1 MSSKESNKNDTKT
14 SPTTP
19 FPYPLAEQ
27 RAKSSSVD
35 MLAGEKTADDENS
48 ITNKDDTPPP
58 RNIRLIRYTPNS
70 KVWKKETEQP
80 DTYKSSPLAPSSSNR
95 SWASSQEK
103 LAPKLSN
110 DVTDLAEASAQTT
123 KKNVTRATD
132 SKLLELLR
140 SKSTVGNFHNVT
152 LHKSELKSAPRNTNT
167 IPAFISANNTAR
179 IRSDISPGANSNDR
193 KSNIFMSS
201 IKTVLNNCTSPV
213 RPIIASNQKFSFTSN
228 VKELLQNDGTSNAT
242 SKDDK
247 SLSLHDKD
255 IENGR
260 KELSQV
266 SVDKSV
272 IETKSINTI
281 TDKRAIGLPIA
292 SILNEDDSG
301 IQSFGMLGDNHNT
314 VESMEI
320 SSGGDDQKNGMK
332 PGERF
337 VPPEGNNTTVRV
349 HEKEIDSNQTI
360 SLPISHPYSGNAG
373 TGESQTVDRA
383 TKDTEQQKIHTFQ
396 ISDQI
401 KEERTEIPVIHS
413 EEERAAKEESVEGY
427 SAKSKPSNGNF
438 PVNESSKTAS
448 QTASK
453 VNKTGVQDEVVEKDE
468 ISIGSSK
475 IGESQGVHSE
485 GAASSEK
492 WSAAL
497 NEEMPT
503 SDSRHR
509 DLVHLFSSIR
519 KTNLRNQGNTA
530 SMENFFNMLS
540 TAKITLNA
548 DLAEAQ
554 RGKMESLENGD
565 KTNDDNSVLMEEEKG
580 PESTSNI
587 QLDHHYLKG
596 SIVSFPFTPAP
607 RGNEE
612 ATMNNLNTAKMEL
625 VYITEQEE
633 SATSSDG
640 ERENILKT
648 FPSKTRS
655 SKLARRQYFA
665 QRRVVAPSSGIA
677 EHSSHSSSPKRELPK
692 LIDPGIERRKF
703 DRDFSTKVL
712 TKLGDKHLYDRNT
725 IAELIQE
732 GVTGHTALCDNMD
745 ASVTNNVCS
754 VNNYEISHAY
764 YYQQMP
770 RRGKLEYIPLH
781 GQISAEYQEADN
793 KEADNKEAVV
803 IDENVKEHEKKVAT
817 ASISESSSFKVN
829 VDHDSKENWKQEW
842 HSKLKACRI
851 FFDTKVVPNSVT
863 LGKDPIAEQC
873 MQLKNIFQEKLGAKV
888 TDLFDSSVDIVIL
901 PEASKCDKENNIV
914 LSDSTQVPRE
924 STSGRKVRI
933 WCVDK
938 AFQFLENIGVDP
950 KEWNTE
956 QEVIVEMPI
965 RTPEGAETTLEEELS
980 DDEDDGENWP
990 CTMPDG
996 ASNTDLSKKL
1006 PTLELAKA
1014 PIVCDSVTP
1023 SSSAESTEEDDN
1035 DLDVNMDTMYDVQYL
1050 EELLQAASSA
1060 MDKRDNDLKAA
1071 QKLILALSREVLQN
1085 QLKITSLTGQ
1095 LTAAE
1100 KEAETQ
1106 RAVVSDYKD
1115 IISQQEEHISG
1126 LAKRRWEGSPECVNN
1141 RSVSPVRKTKKLQK

>member
-1 MSSKESNKNDTKT
+1 MSSKQSNKNDTKT
-14 SPTTP
+14 SSTNPSP
-19 FPYPLAEQ
+19 CPLAEQ
-27 RAKSSSVD
+27 RATSSSVD
-35 MLAGEKTADDENS
+35 MLTGEKTPDDKNS

-70 KVWKKETEQP
+70 KVWKKEAEQT
-80 DTYKSSPLAPSSSNR
+80 DAYKSSPLAPSSSNR

-103 LAPKLSN
+103 PAAQLSN
-110 DVTDLAEASAQTT
+110 DVTHLAEASAQTS
-123 KKNVTRATD
+123 KKNVTKATD

-179 IRSDISPGANSNDR
+179 IRSDISPGANSND
-193 KSNIFMSS
+193 KNSDIFMSS
-201 IKTVLNNCTSPV
+201 IKAVLNNGTSPV
-213 RPIIASNQKFSFTSN
+213 RPIVASNQKFSFTSN
-228 VKELLQNDGTSNAT
+228 VKELLQNDRTANAT

-255 IENGR
+255 IENRR
-260 KELSQV
+260 KKLNQI

-281 TDKRAIGLPIA
+281 TDKRAMGLPIA

-301 IQSFGMLGDNHNT
+301 IQSFGMLGGHRNT
-314 VESMEI
+314 VESVEI
-320 SSGGDDQKNGMK
+320 SSEGDDQKNGMK

-337 VPPEGNNTTVRV
+337 FPPEGNNTTIRV
-349 HEKEIDSNQTI
+349 HEKKVDSNQTI
-360 SLPISHPYSGNAG
+360 SLPISHPRSGNAG
-373 TGESQTVDRA
+373 TDESQTVDHA
-383 TKDTEQQKIHTFQ
+383 TKDTEQQKIDTFQ

-401 KEERTEIPVIHS
+401 KEERTKVPVTHS
-413 EEERAAKEESVEGY
+413 EKKRAAKEESVEGY
-427 SAKSKPSNGNF
+427 SAKTKPSNGNF
-438 PVNESSKTAS
+438 PISESSKTAL
-448 QTASK
+448 K
-453 VNKTGVQDEVVEKDE
+453 GNKTGLQDEVVEKNE
-468 ISIGSSK
+468 ISISSSK
-475 IGESQGVHSE
+475 LGESQGVHSE
-485 GAASSEK
+485 GATSSEK

-497 NEEMPT
+497 NEELLT

-509 DLVHLFSSIR
+509 DLVHLFSSIH

-540 TAKITLNA
+540 TAKITLNE

-554 RGKMESLENGD
+554 RGKIESLENGD
-565 KTNDDNSVLMEEEKG
+565 KTKDDNSVLMEGEKG

-596 SIVSFPFTPAP
+596 SVVSFPCTSESH
-607 RGNEE
+607 GKEE
-612 ATMNNLNTAKMEL
+612 ATMNNVNAAKMEL
-625 VYITEQEE
+625 VYTTEQEE

-655 SKLARRQYFA
+655 SKLARRQYFG
-665 QRRVVAPSSGIA
+665 QRRVVAPSSDIA
-677 EHSSHSSSPKRELPK
+677 EYSSHSSSPKRELPK

-703 DRDFSTKVL
+703 DREFATKVL
-712 TKLGDKHLYDRNT
+712 TKLGDKLLYDRNT

-732 GVTGHTALCDNMD
+732 GVTRHTALCDNMD
-745 ASVTNNVCS
+745 VSVTNNVCS

-793 KEADNKEAVV
+793 KEAVV
-803 IDENVKEHEKKVAT
+803 IDENVKEHEKKMATVSIPET
-817 ASISESSSFKVN
+817 ASFKGN

-842 HSKLKACRI
+842 HAKLKACRI
-851 FFDTKVVPNSVT
+851 FFDTKILPNSVT

-901 PEASKCDKENNIV
+901 REASKCDKENNII
-914 LSDSTQVPRE
+914 LSDSTQVPRG
-924 STSGRKVRI
+924 STAGRKVRI
-933 WCVDK
+933 WCIDK

-996 ASNTDLSKKL
+996 SSNTDLRKML

-1014 PIVCDSVTP
+1014 PIVSDSVNP
-1023 SSSAESTEEDDN
+1023 SMSPESTEEDDG
-1035 DLDVNMDTMYDVQYL
+1035 DLDDNMDTMYEVQYL
-1050 EELLQAASSA
+1050 EELLQTASSA
-1060 MDKRDNDLKAA
+1060 MDKKDNDLKAA

-1095 LTAAE
+1095 LTATE

-1126 LAKRRWEGSPECVNN
+1126 LTKRRWEESPECVTH
-1141 RSVSPVRKTKKLQK
+1141 RSVSPLRKIKKLQK